1 MMKNTHILK
10 YNGVKVNCF
19 DFTSRIPHP
28 TTINAFFA
36 KKVLMDVIR
45 SLKDVK
51 VEKDFIDIIF
61 NTNFVEAGTTAS
73 ISIKGVRGD
82 LSVASQMIIN
92 ALPKNRESVFGC
104 VFNASTRVI
113 SVFYIL
119 HESNIYDYNFNIGYN
134 LESILLE
141 NWPSIYEYREE
152 DFKPSKL
159 ISSYNGPIEND
170 IQTQKKYLKR
180 MNNMM
185 DSIIQEKKA
194 YSGTM
199 ECFVNSLYEML
210 GFPHSDEEAINEL
223 QSLKDMRVFDTYKV
237 FDKSVIEIPED
248 YRLFIDTTQF
258 L

>member
-1 MMKNTHILK
+1 MMKNTHIIK

-28 TTINAFFA
+28 TTINAIFA
-36 KKVLMDVIR
+36 KKVLMTVLV

-61 NTNFVEAGTTAS
+61 NTNFVEAGTMAS
-73 ISIKGVRGD
+73 ISIRGVKGD
-82 LSVASQMIIN
+82 LSLASQSIIDS
-92 ALPKNRESVFGC
+92 LPKNRETVFGC
-104 VFNASTRVI
+104 VFNNNTRLI

-119 HESNIYDYNFNIGYN
+119 NKSNIYDYNFNLGHQFDKI
-134 LESILLE
+134 ILE
-141 NWPSIYEYREE
+141 NWQSIYEYRED

-159 ISSYNGPIEND
+159 ISSYNGPIEDDMEN
-170 IQTQKKYLKR
+170 QKAYLKH
-180 MNNMM
+180 MHQMM
-185 DSIIQEKKA
+185 DGIIQEKKE

-223 QSLKDMRVFDTYKV
+223 QSIKDMKIFETHKIFD
-237 FDKSVIEIPED
+237 DSVIEIPED
-248 YRLFIDTTQF
+248 YRLFIDKTQF